1 MTEPI
6 DAWPSSA
13 VAEAAGSRPI
23 GDALEDAA
31 VSDRLEEA
39 ARTGVMA
46 MPPRPTGQGLR
57 AWGRWAWR
65 TLTSMRTAVLLLLA
79 LALAAV
85 PGSLLPQ
92 RGVAFDPGAVTR
104 FVADNP
110 VVGPWLDR
118 LGFFEVY
125 SSPWFAA
132 IYLLLMVSMTGCVL
146 PRAAR
151 LWRSTRAEP
160 PPAPTNLARL
170 DGHRRTTVAAERAQV
185 LQAAASHLRAR
196 RFRVVVDDD
205 SVRAE
210 KGYLREAGNLVFHLS
225 LLVLLF
231 GVAIGSLFGF
241 EGRVIVVEGASF
253 TNTRLQYDE
262 FTPGPLTDAETL
274 SPFSVTL
281 DDFTAR
287 FETAGPQRG
296 SAREFQADLTVLR
309 TPGGDAQKVTVEVNH
324 PLQVEGTKMFLT
336 GHGYAPVV
344 SVTDG
349 RGQTVFSG
357 PVVFV
362 PFDGNLSS
370 EGVIKVPDGQP
381 TQLGFEGFFLP
392 TASVDPEAGPRS
404 LYPDLVDPQL
414 LLTAYTGDL
423 GLGDGAPQSVF
434 RLDKTDLSQVMD
446 GGEPFARA
454 LRPGESM
461 TLPDGQGTLTFE
473 SVSRFA
479 NFQIAY
485 DPGKELS
492 LVAAVA
498 LLLGLTASLA
508 VRRRRVWVRVTAASA
523 GGPVTV
529 EAASY
534 ALTRRE
540 PVPGELS
547 SLLAALPGAEPA
559 GNGTAPHDRED

>member
-1 MTEPI
+1 VTESTG
-6 DAWPSSA
+6 AWPGNA
-13 VAEAAGSRPI
+13 VAEATASRPAE
-23 GDALEDAA
+23 DALEDTA

-39 ARTGVMA
+39 ARPGVMA
-46 MPPRPTGQGLR
+46 VPPRPTGPGLL
-57 AWGRWAWR
+57 AWARWAWR

-104 FVADNP
+104 FLADNP

-151 LWRSTRAEP
+151 LWQSARAEP
-160 PPAPTNLARL
+160 PRAPTNLARL
-170 DGHRRTTVAAERAQV
+170 DGHRRATVAAERAQI

-196 RFRVVVDDD
+196 RFRVVVEDD

-262 FTPGPLTDAETL
+262 FTPGPLTDAEGL

-296 SAREFQADLTVLR
+296 SARDFQADLTVLR
-309 TPGGDAQKVTVEVNH
+309 TPGGAAEKVTVEVNH

-392 TASVDPEAGPRS
+392 TASVDPAAGPRS

-434 RLDKTDLSQVMD
+434 RLDKTNLSQVMD
-446 GGEPFARA
+446 GDEPFARA

-479 NFQIAY
+479 NFQIAH

-498 LLLGLTASLA
+498 LLLGLTVSLA
-508 VRRRRVWVRVTAASA
+508 VRRRRVWVRVTAAA
-523 GGPVTV
+523 GGGGATV

-547 SLLAALPGAEPA
+547 SLLAALPGAEP
-559 GNGTAPHDRED
+559 GGSGTSPHDRED